1 MIPIKSKTELEK
13 MRIAGE
19 IAANALHTAGR
30 AIKPGVTTYELDMHI
45 KRYIESHGAKASF
58 YKYEGFPGYS
68 CISVGSKV
76 IHGIPSKKERLK
88 EGDIVSIDVG
98 AYIGGFHGDTAYTF
112 ACGRVSPETAKLL
125 EITNRSLMRGIEMS
139 VVGNRLGDISNAVQT
154 CCEAAGLSIVKQYV
168 GHGVGRDLH
177 ESPEVPNFGAAG
189 RGIRLAKGM
198 TLAIEPMVNL
208 RGEDVRVLGDR
219 WTVVTASGSPSAH
232 FEHTVAI
239 TENGPLILTLPTI

>member
-1 MIPIKSKTELEK
+1 MIPIKSKSELQK
-13 MRIAGE
+13 MRVAGE

-68 CISVGSKV
+68 CISVNSKV
-76 IHGIPSKKERLK
+76 IHGIPSKKERLR

-98 AYIGGFHGDTAYTF
+98 AYIGGYHGDTAYTF
-112 ACGRVSPETAKLL
+112 ACGRVSPDVGKLL
-125 EITNRSLMRGIEMS
+125 ETTNRSLYRGIEAA
-139 VVGNRLGDISNAVQT
+139 VIGNRLGDISYAVQS
-154 CCEAAGLSIVKQYV
+154 CCETAGLSIVKQYV

-177 ESPEVPNFGAAG
+177 ESPELPNFGSPG

-208 RGEDVRVLGDR
+208 KGEDVRILGDR
-219 WTVVTASGSPSAH
+219 WTVVTSSGSASAH

-239 TENGPLILTLPTI
+239 TENGPEILTLPTI